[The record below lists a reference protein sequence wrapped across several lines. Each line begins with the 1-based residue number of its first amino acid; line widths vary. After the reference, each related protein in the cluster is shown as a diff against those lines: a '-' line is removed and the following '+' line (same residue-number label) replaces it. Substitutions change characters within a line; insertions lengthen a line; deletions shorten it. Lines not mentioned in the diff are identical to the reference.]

1 MLQIINKLFGG
12 SKSEKD
18 VKKIQYLV
26 PVINGHFE
34 AYKTLSHDQ
43 LRNKTEEFKFRIK
56 THLESIDQVI
66 TEAQNNAE
74 ALDIADLLGK
84 DAIYQEIDKLK
95 KDRDQALEEVLW
107 TILPEAYAVVK

>member
-56 THLESIDQVI
+56 AHLQSIDQVI
-66 TEAQNNAE
+66 AEAQNNAE
-74 ALDIADLLGK
+74 ALDMADLLDK
-84 DAIYQEIDKLK
+84 DAIYQEIEKLK
-95 KDRDQALEEVLW
+95 KDLHEFCVLILETFRNE
-107 TILPEAYAVVK
+107 KKNKH

>member
-1 MLQIINKLFGG
+1 MLQLISKLFGG

-56 THLESIDQVI
+56 EHLTSIDQI
-66 TEAQNNAE
+66 ILEAQNRAE
-74 ALDIADLLGK
+74 ALDMADLLGK

-95 KDRDQALEEVLW
+95 KELNNQSAG
-107 TILPEAYAVVK
+107 TSSSTEAMPPL